1 MKPILA
7 LVAALF
13 LLPASGCMS
22 RYDIVM
28 NNNVR
33 VLSKSKPRLDK
44 TTGVYHY
51 TDVKGNKA
59 TVAAIR
65 VREIGPHNR
74 NPDSSASGY

>member
-22 RYDIVM
+22 RYDIVT

-33 VLSKSKPRLDK
+33 VLSKTKPRLDK

-59 TVAAIR
+59 TIPAIR
-65 VREIGPHNR
+65 VREIGPYNR
-74 NPDSSASGY
+74 KPDSSASGY

>member
-7 LVAALF
+7 LVAAL
-13 LLPASGCMS
+13 LVLPNAGCMS
-22 RYDIVM
+22 RYDIVT

-44 TTGVYHY
+44 ATGVYHY

-59 TVAAIR
+59 TIAAIR
-65 VREIGPHNR
+65 VREIAPYNSK
-74 NPDSSASGY
+74 PDSSSSGY